1 MKPFNLQRAL
11 AGDPILIRSDKSSPW
26 YSDAW
31 VIGETKKG
39 RPIIEWPDGDARAI
53 SNVEERLRMAP
64 KKRTVF
70 VNLYPHESLS
80 RIGSYTTWNTAEKA
94 EEAAKGERSL
104 VVAVPIEIE
113 E

>member
-1 MKPFNLQRAL
+1 
-11 AGDPILIRSDKSSPW
+11 
-26 YSDAW
+26 
-31 VIGETKKG
+31 
-39 RPIIEWPDGDARAI
+39 
-53 SNVEERLRMAP
+53 MAP